1 MLPFLTGTFTSLEWH
16 VLLDQ
21 FELIGCLPFD
31 LSSWTQGRGKDTFT
45 RFHRR
50 PLLPLAPW
58 LAGTTLE
65 RSHLENFALG
75 RSVAFNIGCS
85 PVKYIFRKNLDQS
98 DPRSSALAKAGMAA
112 FTASS
117 RLRPRFSE
125 CPFVSCRCSRCIPLS
140 VSRRD

>member
-58 LAGTTLE
+58 LAGTTLG
-65 RSHLENFALG
+65 RSHLENRALG
-75 RSVAFNIGCS
+75 RSIAFTIDYS
-85 PVKYIFRKNLDQS
+85 PCEIYILGNFLVKTCE
-98 DPRSSALAKAGMAA
+98 AV

-117 RLRPRFSE
+117 
-125 CPFVSCRCSRCIPLS
+125 
-140 VSRRD
+140 